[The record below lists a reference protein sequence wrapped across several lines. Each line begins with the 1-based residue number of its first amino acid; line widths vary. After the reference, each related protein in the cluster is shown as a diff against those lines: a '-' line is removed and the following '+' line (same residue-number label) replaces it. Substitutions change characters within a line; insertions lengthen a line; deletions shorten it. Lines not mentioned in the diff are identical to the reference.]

1 MPTPLAHARSRES
14 SDAGAVPDFV
24 LAIRA
29 RLNLIPF
36 LSKRI
41 SDLVPENHEWDKTPM
56 QEASWMQKY
65 FEKLK
70 KFGVDLACL

>member
-1 MPTPLAHARSRES
+1 MHDPEKAAMQAQYRIGLT
-14 SDAGAVPDFV
+14 FV
-24 LAIRA
+24 VT

-36 LSKRI
+36 LSRI

-56 QEASWMQKY
+56 QDASWMQKY

-70 KFGVDLACL
+70 KFGVELACL

>member
-1 MPTPLAHARSRES
+1 MHDPEKAAMRAQYRIGLTFVVAR
-14 SDAGAVPDFV
+14 
-24 LAIRA
+24 RA
-29 RLNLIPF
+29 RLNLILF

-70 KFGVDLACL
+70 KFGVELACL